1 MAGEVSRQEQSLTRG
16 ALLVGEA
23 RQELDKQIS
32 DLSLELKDHCARWA
46 GAGALAFKQLLNEWD
61 GATKGVISELGS
73 LQDNLLRAEL
83 GYRSADEASSAGI
96 TRTAASRLNL

>member
-23 RQELDKQIS
+23 REELGKH
-32 DLSLELKDHCARWA
+32 LSELNAELKDHGARWA
-46 GAGALAFKQLLNEWD
+46 GAGALAFKQVLNEWD
-61 GATKGVISELGS
+61 SATKGVISELGT

-83 GYRSADEASSAGI
+83 NYRSADEASSAGI
-96 TRTAASRLNL
+96 KGSVASRLGL